1 MTTAPRLYRKP
12 ISTLWWLRRRSYFVF
27 VLRELSSVFVA
38 WFVVYLLFLV
48 NAVSSGS
55 AAYERFRTW
64 SAGPWVLAL
73 NAVALVFVLLHAVT
87 WFSLAPKAIVVRVR
101 SWRVPPGL
109 ILALHYLV
117 WVLLSAIVLR
127 VVLR

>member
-1 MTTAPRLYRKP
+1 MTTTPRLYRKP
-12 ISTLWWLRRRSYFVF
+12 ISTFWWVRRRSYLIF

-38 WFVVYLLFLV
+38 WFVVYLLLLV

-55 AAYERFRTW
+55 EEYQRFLNW

-73 NAVALVFVLLHAVT
+73 NMIALLFVLLHTVT
-87 WFSLAPKAIVVRVR
+87 WFNLAPKAMVVRVR
-101 SWRVPPGL
+101 NRRVAPVV
-109 ILALHYLV
+109 ILGMHYLM
-117 WVLLSAIVLR
+117 WGLLTAIVLL